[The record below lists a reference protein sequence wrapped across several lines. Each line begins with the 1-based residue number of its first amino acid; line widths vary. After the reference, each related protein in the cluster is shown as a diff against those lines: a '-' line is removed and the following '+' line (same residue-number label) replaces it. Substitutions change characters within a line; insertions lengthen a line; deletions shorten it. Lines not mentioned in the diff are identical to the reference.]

1 MKLKKIS
8 LAILLL
14 ICAVGMVAAV
24 EISDIKVA
32 DGFQNL
38 GDGNYG
44 NDANNINID
53 IIDEKEVK
61 PLKSIF
67 ENDSGVKYTTVAGK
81 INNTFNY
88 TDGVNEQAGIDE
100 LVKINDKEYVIE
112 FYAYNDDNVSIDKIY
127 DALEEFNKLNNLTPI
142 DPSTLE

>member
-1 MKLKKIS
+1 MKLTKIS
-8 LAILLL
+8 LAILIL

-32 DGFQNL
+32 DGFENL
-38 GDGNYG
+38 GGGNYA

-53 IIDEKEVK
+53 IINEKDVK

-67 ENDSGVKYTTVAGK
+67 ENDTGVKYTTVPGK
-81 INNTFNY
+81 LNNTFNY

-100 LVKINDKEYVIE
+100 LIKINDKEYVI
-112 FYAYNDDNVSIDKIY
+112 V
-127 DALEEFNKLNNLTPI
+127 TH
-142 DPSTLE
+142 

>member
-1 MKLKKIS
+1 MKLTKIS
-8 LAILLL
+8 LAILIL

-32 DGFQNL
+32 EGFENL
-38 GDGNYG
+38 GAGNYV
-44 NDANNINID
+44 NDANNVYID
-53 IIDEKEVK
+53 IINEKEVK

-67 ENDSGVKYTTVAGK
+67 ENDSNVKHTVVPGK
-81 INNTFNY
+81 LNNTFNY
-88 TDGVNEQAGIDE
+88 TDGVNLQAGIDE

-112 FYAYNDDNVSIDKIY
+112 FYAYDDDNVSMDKIY

>member
-1 MKLKKIS
+1 MKLTKIS
-8 LAILLL
+8 LAILIL
-14 ICAVGMVAAV
+14 ICAVGMVSAV
-24 EISDIKVA
+24 ELSDIKVA
-32 DGFQNL
+32 DGFENL
-38 GDGNYG
+38 GAGNYA

-53 IIDEKEVK
+53 IINEKDVK

-67 ENDSGVKYTTVAGK
+67 ENDTGVKYTTVPGK
-81 INNTFNY
+81 LNNTFNY

>member
-1 MKLKKIS
+1 MCSGNGCCGRNFRHKGCRWIS
-8 LAILLL
+8 KSRWWRY
-14 ICAVGMVAAV
+14 
-24 EISDIKVA
+24 E
-32 DGFQNL
+32 
-38 GDGNYG
+38 

-81 INNTFNY
+81 INNRFNY

-100 LVKINDKEYVIE
+100 LVKSMTRN
-112 FYAYNDDNVSIDKIY
+112 
-127 DALEEFNKLNNLTPI
+127 T
-142 DPSTLE
+142 